1 MLRTEHGLFAVADG
15 MGGHES
21 GDVASALVASSIEGF
36 FDGGLSSMAAN
47 ELVYPGEARLPKAAV
62 RLLAAVRKANRD
74 VHQASLDSSAHRGMG
89 STVVALHFGESGD
102 VAYIGHVGDSRCYR
116 IRSGA
121 IELLTEDHSLVN
133 EARAMDPTLT
143 EEDLARL
150 PTNIITRALG
160 LEPDVQVDLR
170 AVEVQPR
177 DVFLLCSD
185 GLSGLVSSRE
195 MVEAVRLADNLEEA
209 SELLVALANDE
220 GGYDNITAL
229 VVAANG

>member
-1 MLRTEHGLFAVADG
+1 

-21 GDVASALVASSIEGF
+21 GDVASALVASSLAKF
-36 FDGGLSSMAAN
+36 FESGPLSKKPQRTTHPSEAN
-47 ELVYPGEARLPKAAV
+47 LPKPAT
-62 RLLAAVRKANRD
+62 RLLAALRQANHD
-74 VHQASLDSSAHRGMG
+74 VHRASLASTSSRGMG
-89 STVVALHFGESGD
+89 STVVAIHFGEVGD

-116 IRSGA
+116 IRGGS

-133 EARAMDPTLT
+133 EARAMDPSLT

-170 AVEVQPR
+170 AVEVLPS

-185 GLSGLVSSRE
+185 GLSGLVSSKE
-195 MVEAVRLADNLEEA
+195 MVEVIRLADDFDEA
-209 SELLVALANDE
+209 SELLVALANDS

-229 VVAANG
+229 VVAAGG